1 MSLDDRPRSSAR
13 PAPTEHYN
21 SLPRTSIEGALGKKV
36 KGQIMTVGAD
46 IPWFRFLSRW
56 AFFTGLVNLGNLL
69 LSIVLFVPGPKASSL
84 PEEYG
89 ELVVAIRN
97 PAIFRL
103 QLVIEIVGWLS
114 LVVFF
119 IAFAA
124 ILLPRAPIR
133 GTLLG
138 ACGIGQIVGVLGI
151 FMRLEGIPAVAER
164 YVQAKHDRAAVLSS
178 YRDLQAVI
186 TSHFSAGVLL
196 YSVAFVLVAWV
207 GLATRGFP
215 RWLVVLIGLTGVLG
229 MIVTILYLLTSNEEG
244 QIHVLVGVLDALLVV
259 IVFFAVAWTFW
270 RGPRT
275 RNRRE
280 ASSQVR

>member
-1 MSLDDRPRSSAR
+1 MAMDEDVR
-13 PAPTEHYN
+13 
-21 SLPRTSIEGALGKKV
+21 
-36 KGQIMTVGAD
+36 
-46 IPWFRFLSRW
+46 WFRFLSRW
-56 AFFTGLVNLGNLL
+56 ALFAGLVDLGTLL
-69 LSIVLFVPGPKASSL
+69 LSVVLFVPGPQASSL

-89 ELVVAIRN
+89 ELVVAFSK
-97 PAIFRL
+97 PALYRL
-103 QLVIEIVGWLS
+103 QVVFDIVGWLT

-119 IAFAA
+119 ITLAV
-124 ILLPRAPIR
+124 ILVPRAPIR

-138 ACGIGQIVGVLGI
+138 ACGIGQIVAVLGA

-186 TSHFSAGVLL
+186 TSHVSAGVLL
-196 YSVAFVLVAWV
+196 YSVAFLLVAWV
-207 GLATRGFP
+207 GLATRDFP

-229 MIVTILYLLTSNEEG
+229 MIVTILYFFTSNEEG
-244 QIHVLVGVLDALLVV
+244 QVYILVGVLDALLVV

>member
-1 MSLDDRPRSSAR
+1 MSLLPLFLAAGRPRGDWKGR
-13 PAPTEHYN
+13 FP
-21 SLPRTSIEGALGKKV
+21 LGKKV
-36 KGQIMTVGAD
+36 KGQVMTVDGD
-46 IPWFRFLSRW
+46 IRWFRFLSRW
-56 AFFTGLVNLGNLL
+56 ALFAGLVDLGTLL
-69 LSIVLFVPGPKASSL
+69 LSIALVVPGPQASSL

-89 ELVVAIRN
+89 ELVVAISK
-97 PAIFRL
+97 PALYRL
-103 QLVIEIVGWLS
+103 QAVFDIFAWLS

-119 IAFAA
+119 ITLAV
-124 ILLPRAPIR
+124 ILVPRAPIR

-138 ACGIGQIVGVLGI
+138 ACGIGQIVAVLGA

-186 TSHFSAGVLL
+186 FSHFSAAILL
-196 YSVAFVLVAWV
+196 YSVAYVLVAWV

-229 MIVTILYLLTSNEEG
+229 MIDTILYFLTSNEEG
-244 QIHVLVGVLDALLVV
+244 QAYILVGVLDAFLIV

-270 RGPRT
+270 RGPRS

>member
-1 MSLDDRPRSSAR
+1 MMSLLQIFLAAGRHRGDWKGHFP
-13 PAPTEHYN
+13 
-21 SLPRTSIEGALGKKV
+21 LGKKA
-36 KGQIMTVGAD
+36 KGQVMTVDGD
-46 IPWFRFLSRW
+46 IRWFRFLSRW
-56 AFFTGLVNLGNLL
+56 ALFAGLVDLGTLL
-69 LSIVLFVPGPKASSL
+69 LSVVLFVPGPQASSL

-89 ELVVAIRN
+89 ELVVAIRD
-97 PAIFRL
+97 PALYRL
-103 QLVIEIVGWLS
+103 QVVFNIFAWLS

-119 IAFAA
+119 ITLAV
-124 ILLPRAPIR
+124 ILVPRAPIR

-138 ACGIGQIVGVLGI
+138 VCGIGQIVAVLGA
-151 FMRLEGIPAVAER
+151 FMRLEGIIAVAER
-164 YVQAKHDRAAVLSS
+164 YVQANHDRAAVLSS

-186 TSHFSAGVLL
+186 FSHFSTGIFL

-215 RWLVVLIGLTGVLG
+215 RWLVVLMGLTGVLG
-229 MIVTILYLLTSNEEG
+229 MIDTILYFVTSDEEG
-244 QIHVLVGVLDALLVV
+244 QAYTLVGVLDAFLIV

-270 RGPRT
+270 RGPRS

>member
-1 MSLDDRPRSSAR
+1 
-13 PAPTEHYN
+13 
-21 SLPRTSIEGALGKKV
+21 
-36 KGQIMTVGAD
+36 MTVDAD

-56 AFFTGLVNLGNLL
+56 AFFTGLVNLVNLL
-69 LSIVLFVPGPKASSL
+69 LSIVLFVPGPQASSL
-84 PEEYG
+84 SEEYG

-97 PAIFRL
+97 PALFRL
-103 QLVIEIVGWLS
+103 QLDIEIVGWLS

-138 ACGIGQIVGVLGI
+138 ACGIGQIVGVLGAFI
-151 FMRLEGIPAVAER
+151 RLEGIPGVAER
-164 YVQAKHDRAAVLSS
+164 YMQAKHDRAAVLSS

-186 TSHFSAGVLL
+186 TSHVSAGVLL
-196 YSVAFVLVAWV
+196 YSVAFLLVAWV
-207 GLATRGFP
+207 GLATRDFP

-229 MIVTILYLLTSNEEG
+229 MIDTILYFLTSDEEG
-244 QIHVLVGVLDALLVV
+244 QAYILVGVLDAFLIV

-275 RNRRE
+275 RIRRE

>member
-1 MSLDDRPRSSAR
+1 MAMDEDVR
-13 PAPTEHYN
+13 
-21 SLPRTSIEGALGKKV
+21 
-36 KGQIMTVGAD
+36 
-46 IPWFRFLSRW
+46 WFRFLSRW
-56 AFFTGLVNLGNLL
+56 ALFAGLVNLGTLL
-69 LSIVLFVPGPKASSL
+69 LSFALFVPGPQASSL

-89 ELVVAIRN
+89 ELVVAISK
-97 PAIFRL
+97 PALYRL
-103 QLVIEIVGWLS
+103 QVVFDIFAWLS

-119 IAFAA
+119 ITLAV
-124 ILLPRAPIR
+124 ILVPRAPIR

-138 ACGIGQIVGVLGI
+138 ACGIGQIVAVLGA
-151 FMRLEGIPAVAER
+151 FMRLEGIIAVAER

-186 TSHFSAGVLL
+186 FSHFSAGILL

-207 GLATRGFP
+207 GLATRDFP

-229 MIVTILYLLTSNEEG
+229 MIVTILYFLTSNEEG
-244 QIHVLVGVLDALLVV
+244 QVYILVGVLDALLVV

>member
-1 MSLDDRPRSSAR
+1 MSLLQIFLAAGRHRSDWKGR
-13 PAPTEHYN
+13 FP
-21 SLPRTSIEGALGKKV
+21 LRKKV
-36 KGQIMTVGAD
+36 KGQLMTVDAD

-56 AFFTGLVNLGNLL
+56 ALFTGLVNLVNLL
-69 LSIVLFVPGPKASSL
+69 LSIVLFVPGPQASPL

-97 PAIFRL
+97 PALFRF
-103 QLVIEIVGWLS
+103 QLDIEIVGWLS

-133 GTLLG
+133 ATLLG
-138 ACGIGQIVGVLGI
+138 ACGIGQIVGVLGAFI
-151 FMRLEGIPAVAER
+151 RLEGIPGVAER
-164 YVQAKHDRAAVLSS
+164 YMQAKHDRAAVLSS

-186 TSHFSAGVLL
+186 TSHVSAGVLL
-196 YSVAFVLVAWV
+196 YSVAFLLVAWV

-229 MIVTILYLLTSNEEG
+229 MIVTILYFFTSNEEG
-244 QIHVLVGVLDALLVV
+244 QVYILVGVLDALLVV